1 MAPVEESSTQPSYFI
16 SLTRLRI
23 RSWRFMPGF
32 ALHAIR
38 TRSQCSRAAG
48 FLRGALLPDRELTF
62 WTLTV
67 WDNQASMRDYM
78 ISGDHKVAMP
88 KLMRWC
94 DQASVAH
101 WNAASDAVPQWAE
114 ADRRMRAEGRPSKLL
129 HPAAGHQDLTFAEPR
144 TTGSAPIPRS
154 A

>member
-1 MAPVEESSTQPSYFI
+1 MEAPTAQDSYFV

-23 RSWRFMPGF
+23 RSWRFLPAF
-32 ALHAIR
+32 ALHAIQ

-48 FLRGALLPDRELTF
+48 FLRGALLPDRKFTF

-67 WDNQASMRDYM
+67 WNNQASMREYM
-78 ISGDHKVAMP
+78 VSGDHKVAMP
-88 KLMRWC
+88 KLMNWC

-101 WNAASDAVPQWAE
+101 WTSMSSEVPQWTE
-114 ADRRMRAEGRPSKLL
+114 ADHRMRTEGRPSKILY
-129 HPAAGHQDLTFAEPR
+129 PAPGHQDLTFATPR
-144 TTGSAPIPRS
+144 TTGSAPMAPL